1 MSLGEVKLPRN
12 RSDQDIID
20 HRREV
25 VAMLR
30 LRGMTIRGIV
40 EELPKYQIINE
51 KRGKPWSRKPVHD
64 DLLAL
69 AKEWQEA
76 AAAHTDDLKGNILA
90 EIREVRRAAW
100 EGKELKVVL
109 AALEDERK
117 LLGMDAAGGVG
128 STSDMPAHTVNYT
141 PEQWLAEQKRRR
153 DEAEATEA
161 MFADGNDDA

>member
-1 MSLGEVKLPRN
+1 MPRN

-30 LRGMTIRGIV
+30 LHGLTIRGIV
-40 EELPKYQIINE
+40 EELPKYDIINE
-51 KRGKPWSRKPVHD
+51 KRGKPWSRRPVHD

-76 AAAHTDDLKGNILA
+76 AAVHTDELKGSILA
-90 EIREVRRAAW
+90 EIREVRRVAW

-117 LLGMDAAGGVG
+117 LLGMDAPTRSELSGPNGGPIEENINVSDIREKLVDRVNRIAAAG
-128 STSDMPAHTVNYT
+128 
-141 PEQWLAEQKRRR
+141 
-153 DEAEATEA
+153 EAGAIHSEP
-161 MFADGNDDA
+161 G